1 MSLSPEKA
9 YQELSQIF
17 ATRHEHNQTLEIE
30 ILPPSFGTLLH
41 DGCSVGITKKVLVGA
56 FVAARRM
63 FFEKQSSIS
72 TEEELYEDEDV
83 LRASEILILLA
94 PEHVTACN
102 WRKRR
107 LIRILQSTSD
117 DVLEI
122 LDKELTL
129 TASYLCSPLHRHTK
143 SPTLWQHR
151 LWVLRRILSIRDP
164 GETPEAIQSLLQSE
178 LSIVLRSGE
187 LHPRNYYAFS
197 YMRQLH
203 TLLSK
208 TGPEAEDITIAL
220 LERTVSWCQANT
232 RDISGWM
239 FALYLLDGIPDRR
252 DVQARVVNTVV
263 RFALDIGWTGES
275 LWTFVDLAIRKTGVV
290 DAVRGLL
297 KTSPGEHNGTTL
309 SGKSWKTWL
318 GMAETYWAAAGDHQE
333 SQT

>member
-1 MSLSPEKA
+1 MSLPLSIPEQA
-9 YQELSQIF
+9 YAELAKIF
-17 ATRHEHNQTLEIE
+17 TTRHEHNQTLEIE
-30 ILPPSFGTLLH
+30 ILPPGFGTLLH

-56 FVAARRM
+56 FVAARRV
-63 FFEKQSSIS
+63 FFEKQSS
-72 TEEELYEDEDV
+72 TKTEELYEDEDV
-83 LRASEILILLA
+83 LRASEIIILFA
-94 PEHVTACN
+94 AEHATACN

-107 LIRILQSTSD
+107 LVKMLEARND
-117 DVLEI
+117 DTLET
-122 LDKELTL
+122 LDTELTL

-151 LWVLRRILSIRDP
+151 LWVLRRTLGIREL
-164 GETPEAIQSLLQSE
+164 GETPKATQSLLQSE

-220 LERTVSWCQANT
+220 LERTMSWCQANT

-239 FALYLLDGIPDRR
+239 FALYLLEAIPDRW
-252 DVQARVVNTVV
+252 DVQARVVDTVV

-275 LWTFVDLAIRKTGVV
+275 LWTFVDLAIRKMGVV

-297 KTSPGEHNGTTL
+297 ETSAGEHDGTAL
-309 SGKSWKTWL
+309 PGKSWKTWL
-318 GMAETYWAAAGDHQE
+318 GMAETYWAAA
-333 SQT
+333 T